1 MSAAEATVG
10 YSKFCS
16 TGTAF
21 TSSLRRKNFYK
32 NCCQELKVSV
42 QNYIKDVDFS
52 VGCEPC
58 SYDGT
63 VHYSYHYEQQLHYPT
78 DPNQHD
84 PIYFKTPRK
93 CALFGICCEAIPCQI
108 NFLIDESVQ
117 TAKGSNSTISYVHY
131 FFQRHGLGET
141 KMQLHADN
149 YGAQNKN
156 SAFLWYYSWWV
167 MNGLPH
173 SINYD
178 FLLPGHTKFS
188 PDWCFGLMKQKTRRT
203 FTSSLFDIAR
213 TVEDSA
219 SVNVA
224 ELVGLHN
231 GTVLVEMYDWTTYL
245 GQYFK
250 KLHQIKTFSNS
261 DSTRII
267 LELSSVSSI
276 GTLRRRPLVYLETDI
291 IFRSRAS
298 CPNLSIPKVSA
309 ESAQSI
315 VLTKSESFAV
325 MELKV

>member
-1 MSAAEATVG
+1 MLWANET
-10 YSKFCS
+10 KD
-16 TGTAF
+16 TA
-21 TSSLRRKNFYK
+21 
-32 NCCQELKVSV
+32 
-42 QNYIKDVDFS
+42 
-52 VGCEPC
+52 
-58 SYDGT
+58 
-63 VHYSYHYEQQLHYPT
+63 H
-78 DPNQHD
+78 
-84 PIYFKTPRK
+84 IYF
-93 CALFGICCEAIPCQI
+93 
-108 NFLIDESVQ
+108 V
-117 TAKGSNSTISYVHY
+117 
-131 FFQRHGLGET
+131 
-141 KMQLHADN
+141 
-149 YGAQNKN
+149 
-156 SAFLWYYSWWV
+156 
-167 MNGLPH
+167 
-173 SINYD
+173 
-178 FLLPGHTKFS
+178 
-188 PDWCFGLMKQKTRRT
+188 
-203 FTSSLFDIAR
+203 DIAR

-261 DSTRII
+261 DSTRIF